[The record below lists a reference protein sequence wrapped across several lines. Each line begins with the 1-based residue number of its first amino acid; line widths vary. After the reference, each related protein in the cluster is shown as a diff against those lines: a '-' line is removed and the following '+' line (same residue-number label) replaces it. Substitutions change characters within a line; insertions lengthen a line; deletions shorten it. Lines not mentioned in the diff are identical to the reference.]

1 MNTYPKS
8 EPNRPY
14 SRRRIAISIF
24 RCNCP
29 RQYCPIKT
37 GFPNK
42 NGWFLTAFFKTES
55 QRNYRDK
62 CLNYFKTVC

>member
-1 MNTYPKS
+1 MKTYPKS

-14 SRRRIAISIF
+14 SRRPIAIGIF

-29 RQYCPIKT
+29 RKYFPIKT
-37 GFPNK
+37 GFRNK

-55 QRNYRDK
+55 QSNYRDK